1 MRRVYLDN
9 NATTRVAP
17 EVLEEMLPYLED
29 LYGNPSSLH
38 RFGRPV
44 RQAVEE
50 ARERVAE
57 LLGAWPDEVI
67 FTSCGTESDNAAI
80 RGVLEA
86 LPDKRHLVTTQVEH
100 PAVLSLC
107 RYLEGRGYEVTYLS
121 VDRRGLLDLE
131 ELRASLREDT
141 ALVSIMFANNETGVL
156 FPMEEI
162 AEIVKERGI
171 VLHTDAVQ
179 AVGKVEID
187 LRRLPI
193 DLLSLSGHKFYAPKG
208 VGALFVRRGTPWV
221 PFVLGG
227 HQEGGRRAGTEN
239 TASIVGLGKA
249 SELAK
254 EEAADQGRI
263 KALRDKLERGIMESI
278 PQVFLNGDPDRRLP
292 NTSNL
297 CFVGVEGEALLL
309 RLDDEGIAVS
319 TGSACSSG
327 SGEPSHVLRAMKVP
341 EPAVHGAIRFS
352 LGRYTTEEDIDYVL
366 EKVPTVVQE
375 LRALSPLWPP
385 T

>member
-156 FPMEEI
+156 FPTEEI
-162 AEIVKERGI
+162 AEVVKERGI

-254 EEAADQGRI
+254 EEVADQGRI

-278 PQVFLNGDPDRRLP
+278 PQVLLNGDPDRRLP

>member
-9 NATTRVAP
+9 NATTRVAA

-86 LPDKRHLVTTQVEH
+86 LPDKRHLVTTEVEH

-162 AEIVKERGI
+162 AEVVKERGI

-187 LRRLPI
+187 LWRLPI

-278 PQVFLNGDPDRRLP
+278 PQVLLNGDPDRRLP

>member
-9 NATTRVAP
+9 NATTRVAA

-86 LPDKRHLVTTQVEH
+86 LPDKRHLVTTEVEH

-162 AEIVKERGI
+162 AEVVKERGI

-179 AVGKVEID
+179 AVGKVELD

-278 PQVFLNGDPDRRLP
+278 PQVLLNGDPDRRLP

>member
-9 NATTRVAP
+9 NATTRVAA
-17 EVLEEMLPYLED
+17 EVLEEMLPYFED

-44 RQAVEE
+44 REAVEE

-162 AEIVKERGI
+162 AEVVKERGI

-208 VGALFVRRGTPWV
+208 VGA
-221 PFVLGG
+221 
-227 HQEGGRRAGTEN
+227 
-239 TASIVGLGKA
+239 
-249 SELAK
+249 
-254 EEAADQGRI
+254 
-263 KALRDKLERGIMESI
+263 
-278 PQVFLNGDPDRRLP
+278 
-292 NTSNL
+292 
-297 CFVGVEGEALLL
+297 
-309 RLDDEGIAVS
+309 
-319 TGSACSSG
+319 
-327 SGEPSHVLRAMKVP
+327 
-341 EPAVHGAIRFS
+341 
-352 LGRYTTEEDIDYVL
+352 
-366 EKVPTVVQE
+366 
-375 LRALSPLWPP
+375 
-385 T
+385 

>member
-1 MRRVYLDN
+1 
-9 NATTRVAP
+9 
-17 EVLEEMLPYLED
+17 
-29 LYGNPSSLH
+29 
-38 RFGRPV
+38 
-44 RQAVEE
+44 
-50 ARERVAE
+50 
-57 LLGAWPDEVI
+57 
-67 FTSCGTESDNAAI
+67 
-80 RGVLEA
+80 
-86 LPDKRHLVTTQVEH
+86 
-100 PAVLSLC
+100 
-107 RYLEGRGYEVTYLS
+107 
-121 VDRRGLLDLE
+121 
-131 ELRASLREDT
+131 
-141 ALVSIMFANNETGVL
+141 
-156 FPMEEI
+156 

-254 EEAADQGRI
+254 EEVADQGRI

>member
-9 NATTRVAP
+9 NATTRVAA
-17 EVLEEMLPYLED
+17 EVLEEMLPYFED

-44 RQAVEE
+44 REAVEE

-254 EEAADQGRI
+254 EEVADQGRI

>member
-9 NATTRVAP
+9 NATTRVAA
-17 EVLEEMLPYLED
+17 EVLEEMLPYFED

-254 EEAADQGRI
+254 EEVADQGRI